1 MKAQWTNRRKQVN
14 HSTRTARLDVVQA
27 LALLLALALGGAAHA
42 DVELGADEFD
52 SKAIRVDAPENEP
65 LRVALEPVKESF
77 KIDEPIRFKIRGNKT
92 FYLYLFSVDD
102 ESGDATLI
110 LPTREGQ
117 RHNKYPADTTLP
129 VPNLDEPDFL
139 SDEAG
144 REKLVMVAS
153 TKYLRWKSNWFQDGA
168 DSYVDKAEFEKEF
181 AAKGIRVGADKRED
195 DNVVVK
201 RLAVR
206 VRDKEDSAE
215 RQTANVWLTTKGNRA
230 EYAMGE
236 RIETVFGA
244 GEDGWVQLY
253 VVEPNG
259 KYARLKTYEVEKDK
273 AYTMRAVA
281 EDPAGKHAFVA
292 VYTEDEPSGAMLG
305 GDRDK
310 SVLDVAS
317 KGVRVEEDTEGP
329 MAVYRFRIEED

>member
-1 MKAQWTNRRKQVN
+1 MQINSQYITQSWRRV
-14 HSTRTARLDVVQA
+14 A
-27 LALLLALALGGAAHA
+27 ALLLALALGAVVQA
-42 DVELGADEFD
+42 DVSPGIDEME
-52 SKAIRVDAPENEP
+52 SKAIRVDDSESEP
-65 LRVALEPVKESF
+65 LRVALEPVQDSF
-77 KIDEPIRFKIRGNKT
+77 KVDEPIRFRVHGNKT
-92 FYLYLFSVDD
+92 FYLYLFSIDD
-102 ESGDATLI
+102 DGDATLI
-110 LPTREGQ
+110 LPKKEGQ
-117 RHNKYPADTTLP
+117 KHNKYPADTTLP
-129 VPNLDEPDFL
+129 VPNEDAPDFL
-139 SDEAG
+139 ADEPG
-144 REKLVMVAS
+144 RETLVMVAS
-153 TKYLRWKSNWFQDGA
+153 AKYLRWKSNWFQDGA

-215 RQTANVWLTTKGNRA
+215 QQTADVWLTTKGNRT

-292 VYTEDEPSGAMLG
+292 VYTEDEPSGATLG
-305 GDRDK
+305 GGRNK
-310 SVLDVAS
+310 SVLDVAP
-317 KGVRVEEDTEGP
+317 KGVRVEEDTQGP